1 MSLATSHKLP
11 RPAEAP
17 KINATTVAE
26 FCATKSWC
34 GVIVVDQ
41 TRPIYLN
48 TVGFPACCR
57 HTLSNG

>member
-1 MSLATSHKLP
+1 MSLTTSNKP
-11 RPAEAP
+11 SRPAEAP

-41 TRPIYLN
+41 TRPIYLD
-48 TVGFPACCR
+48 TMGFPACCWD
-57 HTLSNG
+57 TLSNE